1 MEPLDRLERSS
12 PGYGPGTS
20 PSTLERQRATGLPPE
35 TRRLADVRR
44 AVCQRAWLSR
54 PNLGRSPPSLRR
66 RAGQERS
73 PPLQGSESN
82 RQGPAYE
89 AGSGSNPPCKASLST
104 QRESNPPRRLGRPV
118 PMPIGHACIE
128 RPAGVE
134 PAPLTWRASV
144 QPRTP
149 WAQRA
154 KLESRA
160 TSTSERAGRDS
171 VHHRPP
177 GQLHSEETERVELSG
192 PWSGGL
198 ANRCAN
204 PTCASSPVHFEES
217 GGIEP
222 LTRRSPWFSGPA
234 PRHAG
239 HSPRL
244 LARLQAA
251 EESNLAGRF
260 WRPARSQIAA

>member
-1 MEPLDRLERSS
+1 LPLRHPGMRSPEPLDRLERSS

-134 PAPLTWRASV
+134 PAPLTWPASV

-149 WAQRA
+149 WAR
-154 KLESRA
+154 KRGLESRVGIEP
-160 TSTSERAGRDS
+160 TRTPGCSRWPCRLGDLDKRAS
-171 VHHRPP
+171 PP
-177 GQLHSEETERVELSG
+177 GTRFTTAHPGWPHSEETERVELSG

-204 PTCASSPVHFEES
+204 PTCASSPEK
-217 GGIEP
+217 
-222 LTRRSPWFSGPA
+222 RR
-234 PRHAG
+234 
-239 HSPRL
+239 
-244 LARLQAA
+244 A
-251 EESNLAGRF
+251 EESNL
-260 WRPARSQIAA
+260 

>member
-20 PSTLERQRATGLPPE
+20 PSTLERQRATALPPE
-35 TRRLADVRR
+35 GRRLADVRR

-89 AGSGSNPPCKASLST
+89 AGSGSNPPCKTSLST
-104 QRESNPPRRLGRPV
+104 RRESNPPLRLGRPV
-118 PMPIGHACIE
+118 PTPIGHACIE

-144 QPRTP
+144 QPKTP
-149 WAQRA
+149 WAQ
-154 KLESRA
+154 KPESRARIGQRLAYHRVAAGGLAVLA
-160 TSTSERAGRDS
+160 TSTSERAG
-171 VHHRPP
+171 P
-177 GQLHSEETERVELSG
+177 GLG
-192 PWSGGL
+192 
-198 ANRCAN
+198 
-204 PTCASSPVHFEES
+204 SP
-217 GGIEP
+217 P
-222 LTRRSPWFSGPA
+222 LTRAGPT
-234 PRHAG
+234 R
-239 HSPRL
+239 R
-244 LARLQAA
+244 RRR
-251 EESNLAGRF
+251 ESNSRD
-260 WRPARSQIAA
+260 RDPAA